1 MKNISAT
8 IASNNSSS
16 SSPEDLPSKAEGI
29 AWCSAFALEAVL
41 IVVGN
46 LLIIGL
52 FAVNKKL
59 RKKSLFLV
67 VNMAFADL
75 IFGAV
80 SLPLRIYLVWVYYQ
94 PWTAMHN
101 RSLYRYYLIIET
113 VSLQASLIS
122 AAFMSGE
129 RFYAIYWPLKH
140 RTLSMRAY
148 RIVIFVLWTLAI
160 ILTTVFII
168 LYLLIS
174 GKHAFYVLMSFSLIL
189 LFIVCGCNIGIWR
202 KLQHGRVVSQQQNR
216 ASQIQRLTKTL
227 LFVSSIVLLSWL
239 PFIILYY
246 LGFFY
251 KVSIPENIYFAVDIL
266 NYSNSVLNPVV
277 YTFRIS
283 EFRQALGLC
292 CFRRRAS
299 MNREGYGRDN
309 RAASVTSPTQ
319 LRTFPTDPSHLQLS
333 CEQQVMDTK
342 L

>member
-8 IASNNSSS
+8 IASNNTSSS
-16 SSPEDLPSKAEGI
+16 SMEDLPSKAEGI

-80 SLPLRIYLVWVYYQ
+80 SLPLRIYLIWGYYQ

-101 RSLYRYYLIIET
+101 QSLHSYYVIIET

-129 RFYAIYWPLKH
+129 RFYVIYWPLKH
-140 RTLSMRAY
+140 RTLTMRAY
-148 RIVIFVLWTLAI
+148 RMVIFVVWTLAI
-160 ILTTVFII
+160 ILTTVFVV
-168 LYLLIS
+168 LL
-174 GKHAFYVLMSFSLIL
+174 HLTRDAFYVLMSFSLIL

-202 KLQHGRVVSQQQNR
+202 KLQHGRVASQQQNR

-227 LFVSSIVLLSWL
+227 LFVSSVALLSWL
-239 PFIILYY
+239 PFIILYS
-246 LGFFY
+246 LGFLC
-251 KVSIPENIYFAVDIL
+251 KVSIPENIYLTADIL
-266 NYSNSVLNPVV
+266 NYSNSFLNPVV
-277 YTFRIS
+277 YTFRIP
-283 EFRQALGLC
+283 EFRQTLGLC

-299 MNREGYGRDN
+299 MNREGNGRDN
-309 RAASVTSPTQ
+309 RAASVTSLTQ
-319 LRTFPTDPSHLQLS
+319 LRTFPTDPSHLQMS
-333 CEQQVMDTK
+333 CEENFVDAK